1 MKKAE
6 IKSYIHY
13 HSLRH
18 IFITNCLSKDINP
31 RTVMEWVVHS
41 DIKITM
47 LVYDEINKNKKEYEK
62 INLCL
67 INYSLLP

>member
-1 MKKAE
+1 M
-6 IKSYIHY
+6 
-13 HSLRH
+13 
-18 IFITNCLSKDINP
+18 D
-31 RTVMEWVVHS
+31 WVVHS

-67 INYSLLP
+67 IIAFYHNLSKYTNLILSNN

>member
-1 MKKAE
+1 M
-6 IKSYIHY
+6 
-13 HSLRH
+13 
-18 IFITNCLSKDINP
+18 D
-31 RTVMEWVVHS
+31 WVVHS